1 MALILAAAASLYG
14 CSRDG
19 KVISDPEGAAAG
31 TQKNQALGRYAES
44 EVPLPEGVTY
54 DSGLGFLEGPDG
66 RPVLFARKE
75 KNGTAEFT
83 AYLLSEDLT
92 WEEKECGW
100 LNQLGLKYENSSIGI
115 TFGEDHNM
123 YAVYS
128 EGDDQEVISRHHV
141 VAAGDWEHG
150 QELNLPVMLETCEY
164 GYKYYPRSI
173 TALENGNL
181 LFSSGNNIYLYDAAG
196 QQKLAELP
204 GSDSCYFARGS
215 QFYAIDEASESLILY
230 DGEDG
235 KEKTRYPLNLNQYF
249 GVPGI
254 VGENGDISLL
264 SVEGIQV
271 LKNGSGIWEQIIEG
285 KSNTMGSPK
294 YYASG
299 FAAGSQEDY
308 FVYYNSMDETNK
320 LSHYVYYPD
329 MPVEPEKE
337 LTIFSLSDNNTIRQA
352 VSEYQIENPN
362 VKVDFQPLLEEGSAA
377 VADDYIR
384 TLNAE
389 LLAGE
394 GPDILILD
402 GLSEESYIEKGV
414 LADITDEIERLT
426 ASGDFLANIAEE
438 CRVDGRIYSV
448 PVRIGLPMT
457 FGRKEALKEAGQLS
471 SLADYVQAHESGQV
485 FGTVDREALLSFYAD
500 AFLNDIVKEGD
511 VVEETELTEFLTDMK
526 RMIDG
531 SEVSDGTREKRPSSI
546 WGLMEKGTQLYSN
559 ENNGFFEYGQGAS
572 IIEQAQGKLEA
583 DVILINET
591 YVPYGTIGITK
602 ASKNQDLAIG
612 FLQTVLSEDVQRSDF
627 YDGFAVNQNAL
638 EFLCTVERT
647 SADAYGGTIPGADGR
662 TYDMKIGWPSEP
674 LRRRITEFCKT
685 VKHSAGRNWKVK
697 QILLEYSKDYFDGT
711 ASLEDA
717 AKKLMT
723 KITLYLQE

>member
-1 MALILAAAASLYG
+1 MTLILAAAASLYG

-150 QELNLPVMLETCEY
+150 QELNLPVLLETGEY

-173 TALENGNL
+173 TVLENGNL

-235 KEKTRYPLNLNQYF
+235 KEKTRYQLNLNQYF

-264 SVEGIQV
+264 
-271 LKNGSGIWEQIIEG
+271 
-285 KSNTMGSPK
+285 
-294 YYASG
+294 
-299 FAAGSQEDY
+299 
-308 FVYYNSMDETNK
+308 
-320 LSHYVYYPD
+320 
-329 MPVEPEKE
+329 
-337 LTIFSLSDNNTIRQA
+337 
-352 VSEYQIENPN
+352 
-362 VKVDFQPLLEEGSAA
+362 
-377 VADDYIR
+377 
-384 TLNAE
+384 
-389 LLAGE
+389 
-394 GPDILILD
+394 
-402 GLSEESYIEKGV
+402 
-414 LADITDEIERLT
+414 
-426 ASGDFLANIAEE
+426 
-438 CRVDGRIYSV
+438 
-448 PVRIGLPMT
+448 
-457 FGRKEALKEAGQLS
+457 
-471 SLADYVQAHESGQV
+471 
-485 FGTVDREALLSFYAD
+485 
-500 AFLNDIVKEGD
+500 
-511 VVEETELTEFLTDMK
+511 
-526 RMIDG
+526 
-531 SEVSDGTREKRPSSI
+531 
-546 WGLMEKGTQLYSN
+546 
-559 ENNGFFEYGQGAS
+559 
-572 IIEQAQGKLEA
+572 
-583 DVILINET
+583 
-591 YVPYGTIGITK
+591 
-602 ASKNQDLAIG
+602 
-612 FLQTVLSEDVQRSDF
+612 
-627 YDGFAVNQNAL
+627 
-638 EFLCTVERT
+638 
-647 SADAYGGTIPGADGR
+647 
-662 TYDMKIGWPSEP
+662 
-674 LRRRITEFCKT
+674 
-685 VKHSAGRNWKVK
+685 
-697 QILLEYSKDYFDGT
+697 
-711 ASLEDA
+711 
-717 AKKLMT
+717 
-723 KITLYLQE
+723 